1 MAGGGKKSKRDG
13 DRKKERKRGRDD
25 APGNYELDDYDREEE
40 MMSNLDEKGIS
51 SEWSVPTAAAV
62 DFETKVSPY
71 ELKWGQDFTTKSSP
85 NTNVHKYFDVSPQEE
100 EKVEEDAY
108 GAKDFRSQ
116 MELRPDHES
125 RPLWVAP
132 NGHIFLEAFSPVYK
146 HAHDFLIAISEPV
159 CRPEFVHEYKVSCTT

>member
-62 DFETKVSPY
+62 DFETKVSTY
-71 ELKWGQDFTTKSSP
+71 ELKWGQDFTT
-85 NTNVHKYFDVSPQEE
+85 Q
-100 EKVEEDAY
+100 
-108 GAKDFRSQ
+108 
-116 MELRPDHES
+116 
-125 RPLWVAP
+125 
-132 NGHIFLEAFSPVYK
+132 I
-146 HAHDFLIAISEPV
+146 EP
-159 CRPEFVHEYKVSCTT
+159 